1 MIKRIFIP
9 LFILL
14 LSTGVFALEYTVT
27 VNSPS
32 SVNSYEGEK
41 ITDKFAATI
50 KNNAGICDITC
61 GWATSAGQDSGIKV
75 THDGGTN
82 TFNFDVKADGSG
94 GIASYNLIVTCKRI
108 TGASCWTEGEDQRTL
123 GPYEFRFL
131 WNGDGICTTE
141 REKCANYNQFLK
153 DSSCSCSSEKECKPN
168 SNRGSDEKGCS
179 TYCGNKIIEKQYE
192 KCNDCPDDVGKCD
205 GTSCVQGNECEGKY
219 CIHNVCNALPYR
231 VGDSYCDNNV
241 GETCKNS
248 GSDCKCGANQQCSNS
263 GVCETFCG
271 NGVCEVSE
279 QGICKADCNW
289 CGDGTC
295 ESSES
300 CSSCGVDC
308 GECKKASKEEELQRN
323 TQTKDI
329 QTKQTTQT
337 SNPQTGTTNSIN
349 KEQKTVSLF
358 GKNYNLTTIVVA
370 AIALIVFLAAI
381 SFFIYKKMK
390 SNKKDKKH
398 HAEKKEHDEP
408 KITRCEKCNKKI
420 DEDAKFCPHCGH
432 KN

>member
-41 ITDKFAATI
+41 ITDKFTATI

-94 GIASYNLIVTCKRI
+94 GIASYNLIITCKRI

-141 REKCANYNQFLK
+141 RERCANYNQFLK

-271 NGVCEVSE
+271 NGVCEASE

-323 TQTKDI
+323 VPTQKNEAVSSQKET
-329 QTKQTTQT
+329 T
-337 SNPQTGTTNSIN
+337 SNNQSQISYFVKNNS
-349 KEQKTVSLF
+349 KVL
-358 GKNYNLTTIVVA
+358 IVVA
-370 AIALIVFLAAI
+370 IIFLIGAVGLI
-381 SFFIYKKMK
+381 LYWKIKHKKGK
-390 SNKKDKKH
+390 HTTHNIIKCPKCHKKTDSEAVH
-398 HAEKKEHDEP
+398 CH
-408 KITRCEKCNKKI
+408 
-420 DEDAKFCPHCGH
+420 HCGH
-432 KN
+432 KLK